1 MARNGKGLASR
12 ARVRPRA
19 SARRVSRAARASAAV
34 VATYADFVI
43 EGRRSSAT
51 AVELRVTAS
60 PAGALAAPVTVRYPA
75 DEARRLRESFRSGY
89 GWTGALEPG
98 TNAGTGR
105 MLITQAEAVAIGRR
119 LASVLFPPPVL
130 RLFCES
136 LAEVTRRSDGGLR
149 VRLALDSSLVDLPWE
164 YLHRP
169 DRPASDGISAFLLL
183 DPKVS
188 LVRQSADP
196 AIALTP
202 IEGRQRLAFV
212 GTLWEGGVDGWRV
225 RSEYDLL
232 CGALR
237 PIARFLTPS
246 FSVASKLDSFG
257 DGAAAGKTAIFHY
270 AGHVDFDNHA
280 RPYMVR
286 EMPQTS
292 ALDPDGQVYI
302 EDLAPALRRA
312 GTRLAVMS
320 ACNSGFGPAVKPLL
334 EAGIPAVVAINGAVA
349 SESTIEFCAKLYDSL
364 AVGLSLDEAVARARL
379 HIMAWGQKQSPA
391 LFDWGLYM
399 VYMPSPQSVLFPRA
413 QTPNVAAHHARV
425 EKEHAA
431 TVGTAIQMARE
442 LDGLNFGEIMSELSR
457 RRVLILGRFSGR
469 RLPVLQALKRRLIE
483 LPNGYQPELFTF
495 DRPKS
500 RDLEESIIGFAALSR
515 FIIADLSEP
524 RSVPAELSAIVQ
536 HFQSVPV
543 LPVINAGGREYA
555 TFDSVRRRPNVVQPT
570 LRYKNADD
578 LVDQVERQGVP
589 SAEAKLA
596 AARPH

>member
-1 MARNGKGLASR
+1 MAGNGKGLA
-12 ARVRPRA
+12 ARTTVRRRTPGHQASSPSRA
-19 SARRVSRAARASAAV
+19 SATVAAA
-34 VATYADFVI
+34 YADFVI
-43 EGRRSSAT
+43 RGRRTST
-51 AVELRVTAS
+51 TTVEVQVTAS
-60 PAGALAAPVTVRYPA
+60 PAGSLAAPVTARYPA

-89 GWTGALEPG
+89 GWTGSIKPG
-98 TNAGTGR
+98 TPAGTGR
-105 MLITQAEAVAIGRR
+105 MLITQAEAVDIGRR

-136 LAEVTRRSDGGLR
+136 LAQVLRRPEGGLR

-188 LVRQSADP
+188 LVRHLADP

-202 IEGRQRLAFV
+202 IAGSQQLAFV
-212 GTLWEGGVDGWRV
+212 GALWQGGVDGWRV
-225 RSEYDLL
+225 RAEYDLL
-232 CGALR
+232 CSALR
-237 PIARFLTPS
+237 PITRFVTPS
-246 FSVASKLDSFG
+246 FSLASKLDSFG
-257 DGAAAGKTAIFHY
+257 DGAAPGKTAIFHY
-270 AGHVDFDNHA
+270 AGHIDFDAHA

-292 ALDPDGQVYI
+292 AIDPDGQVYI
-302 EDLAPALRRA
+302 EDLAPVLQRA

-320 ACNSGFGPAVKPLL
+320 ACNSGFGPSVKPLL
-334 EAGIPAVVAINGAVA
+334 EAGIPAVVGVNGAVA

-413 QTPNVAAHHARV
+413 QTPVVATHHARV
-425 EKEHAA
+425 EQEHAA
-431 TVGTAIQMARE
+431 TVGTAIRLARE
-442 LDGLNFGEIMSELSR
+442 LDGLNFGEIMSELSQ

-469 RLPVLQALKRRLIE
+469 RLPVLQALKRRLAE

-495 DRPKS
+495 DKPKS

-524 RSVPAELSAIVQ
+524 RTVPAELSAIVQ

-543 LPVINAGGREYA
+543 LPVINVGGREYA

-578 LVDQVERQGVP
+578 LVDKVEREGVP

-596 AARPH
+596 ATRP